1 MPVCSI
7 CTATYDDSDGVLAH
21 ERIKHRDAYK
31 ANKQPWEMHYKAP
44 AADLPYCALCEMYI
58 GHEAT
63 FSHLRNP
70 GHLANVAL
78 SSSAGRR
85 PPGALVETRTTP
97 EDDVWD
103 TAVLSRRPRERLA
116 ASGEDEPGRDD
127 ADLQQVH
134 GSKTTAIRF
143 RFSILIIICVRA

>member
-21 ERIKHRDAYK
+21 ERLKHRDAYK

-44 AADLPYCALCEMYI
+44 AADLPYCALCDIYI

-70 GHLANVAL
+70 GHLANVA
-78 SSSAGRR
+78 SSSSTGPTGSQA
-85 PPGALVETRTTP
+85 EIKSTP
-97 EDDVWD
+97 EDDFWETV
-103 TAVLSRRPRERLA
+103 VVSRRSRARLA
-116 ASGEDEPGRDD
+116 ASEEGEPKPSRADV
-127 ADLQQVH
+127 DLQQVH
-134 GSKTTAIRF
+134 SA
-143 RFSILIIICVRA
+143 